1 MITEKTVTIE
11 TETGKKLDVKLY
23 LEGNRLG
30 TYLRINGIPHHFEMM
45 QADDIVENYKLDTDP
60 DYVPCSDELG
70 HCYVLVPF
78 SQ

>member
-11 TETGKKLDVKLY
+11 TETGEKLDVTLC
-23 LEGNRLG
+23 LEGKRLG
-30 TYLRINGIPHHFEMM
+30 TCLRINGLPHHFERM

-60 DYVPCSDELG
+60 DYFPCNDELG
-70 HCYVLVPF
+70 FCYVLVPF